1 MPTPLQTKF
10 LGSEILDLEL
20 SSHFKVIIFNKLFVL
35 NLTPKIHNNLS
46 KCECKLVNN
55 WQF

>member
-20 SSHFKVIIFNKLFVL
+20 SSHFKVIISNKLFVL